1 MEVLKIVD
9 HSLSEVALVEES
21 SGYEKPME
29 AYIRRR
35 GCGKGIWSSEG
46 KWNLEGEG
54 LVARVEISLSLPW
67 KTAPDPTP
75 WTDPGRRVN
84 SSLSSTTSI

>member
-1 MEVLKIVD
+1 MKVLKIVD

-21 SGYEKPME
+21 SGNGKAME

-46 KWNLEGEG
+46 KWHLEGEG
-54 LVARVEISLSLPW
+54 SVARGEISLFRGKQLR
-67 KTAPDPTP
+67 TP
-75 WTDPGRRVN
+75 PSGLTLGAG
-84 SSLSSTTSI
+84 